1 MKFYK
6 YQQIRGFVE
15 MLFLDMPGTVQ
26 CIQRI
31 SSNIQHKYPS
41 LSLSSN
47 FLPHLQNKADDYK
60 PLLVCHDGGVVSETA
75 AVLARLA
82 KCDANILRGGY
93 ASYRHYV
100 EQHLSLEDRKD

>member
-1 MKFYK
+1 
-6 YQQIRGFVE
+6 

-31 SSNIQHKYPS
+31 SSNILHKYPS
-41 LSLSSN
+41 FSLSSN